1 MQDNTHKN
9 YTSKKTMYKNAV
21 INYCCFVCYTFF
33 KYNAYKHIKAQNQQ
47 KIKHTISI
55 YWGSFFISAKFF
67 FKGN

>member
-55 YWGSFFISAKFF
+55 Y
-67 FKGN
+67 